1 MGWGGGTEV
10 FDLVADELIEN
21 NNVYSD
27 GNYYGGMVVDP
38 LVKLYRLLGYSMDWD
53 NEQDSKYWDDPV
65 IGRILGNTFEEDEE

>member
-1 MGWGGGTEV
+1 
-10 FDLVADELIEN
+10 
-21 NNVYSD
+21 
-27 GNYYGGMVVDP
+27 MVVDP